1 MSLSLTKKAILAGYA
16 HSISLKGFETNRL
29 FLVTAAG
36 IISGIPVFDEK
47 TDNLNVT
54 VAQTLNSAALEAVS
68 KADSPDEERSA
79 GSGEFI
85 LLRDARF
92 EATTPV
98 VNFPILTVITIFIFS
113 LPFCI
118 HCQPYTPI
126 IISNTNIVNPFSS
139 GFC

>member
-1 MSLSLTKKAILAGYA
+1 LPDTLIPFLLRDLKQIACFSSPPLA
-16 HSISLKGFETNRL
+16 SS
-29 FLVTAAG
+29 AAF
-36 IISGIPVFDEK
+36 PCLMKK

-98 VNFPILTVITIFIFS
+98 VNFPILTVFCDQIIAVS
-113 LPFCI
+113 LGTDP
-118 HCQPYTPI
+118 
-126 IISNTNIVNPFSS
+126 TNR
-139 GFC
+139 

>member
-1 MSLSLTKKAILAGYA
+1 MSLSLTKMAILAGYA
-16 HSISLKGFETNRL
+16 HSLSLKEFETNRL

-36 IISGIPVFDEK
+36 IISGIPVFDEE

-54 VAQTLNSAALEAVS
+54 VAQALNSAALEAVS

-98 VNFPILTVITIFIFS
+98 VSFPILTVFCDQIIAVS
-113 LPFCI
+113 LGTDP
-118 HCQPYTPI
+118 
-126 IISNTNIVNPFSS
+126 TNR
-139 GFC
+139 

>member
-1 MSLSLTKKAILAGYA
+1 MSLSLTKVAILAGYA
-16 HSISLKGFETNRL
+16 HSISLKEFETNRL

-36 IISGIPVFDEK
+36 IISGIPVFDEE

-98 VNFPILTVITIFIFS
+98 VNFPILTVFCDQIIAVS
-113 LPFCI
+113 LGTDP
-118 HCQPYTPI
+118 
-126 IISNTNIVNPFSS
+126 TNR
-139 GFC
+139 

>member
-1 MSLSLTKKAILAGYA
+1 MSLSLTKIAILTGYA

-36 IISGIPVFDEK
+36 IISGIPVFDEE

-54 VAQTLNSAALEAVS
+54 VAQALTSAALGTVS
-68 KADSPDEERSA
+68 KSDSSDEERST
-79 GSGEFI
+79 GNGEFI

-98 VNFPILTVITIFIFS
+98 VNFPILTVFCDQIIAVS
-113 LPFCI
+113 LGTDP
-118 HCQPYTPI
+118 
-126 IISNTNIVNPFSS
+126 TNR
-139 GFC
+139 

>member
-68 KADSPDEERSA
+68 KADSPDEERST
-79 GSGEFI
+79 GSGEFS

-98 VNFPILTVITIFIFS
+98 VNFPILTVFYDQIIAVS
-113 LPFCI
+113 LGTDP
-118 HCQPYTPI
+118 
-126 IISNTNIVNPFSS
+126 TNR
-139 GFC
+139 

>member
-1 MSLSLTKKAILAGYA
+1 MSLSLTKMAILAGYA

-36 IISGIPVFDEK
+36 IISGIPVFDEE

-68 KADSPDEERSA
+68 KADSPDEERST

-85 LLRDARF
+85 LLKDARF

-98 VNFPILTVITIFIFS
+98 VNFPILTVFCDQVIAVS
-113 LPFCI
+113 LVADP
-118 HCQPYTPI
+118 TKR
-126 IISNTNIVNPFSS
+126 
-139 GFC
+139 

>member
-1 MSLSLTKKAILAGYA
+1 MSLSLTKVAILAGYA

-36 IISGIPVFDEK
+36 IISGIPVFDEE

-54 VAQTLNSAALEAVS
+54 VAQTLNSAALKAVS

-85 LLRDARF
+85 LLRDAQF

-98 VNFPILTVITIFIFS
+98 VNFPILTVFCDQIIAVS
-113 LPFCI
+113 LGTDP
-118 HCQPYTPI
+118 
-126 IISNTNIVNPFSS
+126 TNR
-139 GFC
+139 

>member
-1 MSLSLTKKAILAGYA
+1 MSLSLTKVAILAGYA
-16 HSISLKGFETNRL
+16 HSISLKEFETNRL

-36 IISGIPVFDEK
+36 IISGIPVFDEE

-98 VNFPILTVITIFIFS
+98 VSFPILTVFCDQIIAVS
-113 LPFCI
+113 LGTDP
-118 HCQPYTPI
+118 
-126 IISNTNIVNPFSS
+126 TNR
-139 GFC
+139 

>member
-1 MSLSLTKKAILAGYA
+1 MSLSLTKKAIFTGYA

-98 VNFPILTVITIFIFS
+98 VNFPILTVFCDQIIAVS
-113 LPFCI
+113 LGTDP
-118 HCQPYTPI
+118 
-126 IISNTNIVNPFSS
+126 TNR
-139 GFC
+139 

>member
-16 HSISLKGFETNRL
+16 HSIFLKGFETNRL

-47 TDNLNVT
+47 TDNLNIT
-54 VAQTLNSAALEAVS
+54 VAQALNSAALEAVS
-68 KADSPDEERSA
+68 KADSPDEERST

-98 VNFPILTVITIFIFS
+98 VNFPILTVFYDQIIAVS
-113 LPFCI
+113 LGTDP
-118 HCQPYTPI
+118 
-126 IISNTNIVNPFSS
+126 TNR
-139 GFC
+139 

>member
-1 MSLSLTKKAILAGYA
+1 MSLSLTKIAILTGYA
-16 HSISLKGFETNRL
+16 HSISLKEFETNRL

-68 KADSPDEERSA
+68 KADSPDEERST

-98 VNFPILTVITIFIFS
+98 VNFPVLTVFCDQIIAVS
-113 LPFCI
+113 LGTDP
-118 HCQPYTPI
+118 
-126 IISNTNIVNPFSS
+126 TNR
-139 GFC
+139 

>member
-68 KADSPDEERSA
+68 KA
-79 GSGEFI
+79 EFI

-98 VNFPILTVITIFIFS
+98 VNFPILTVFYDQIIAVS
-113 LPFCI
+113 LGTDP
-118 HCQPYTPI
+118 
-126 IISNTNIVNPFSS
+126 TNR
-139 GFC
+139 

>member
-98 VNFPILTVITIFIFS
+98 VNFPVLTVFCDQIIAVS
-113 LPFCI
+113 LGTDP
-118 HCQPYTPI
+118 
-126 IISNTNIVNPFSS
+126 TNR
-139 GFC
+139 

>member
-47 TDNLNVT
+47 TDNLNIT
-54 VAQTLNSAALEAVS
+54 VAQALNSAALEAVS
-68 KADSPDEERSA
+68 KADSPDEERST

-98 VNFPILTVITIFIFS
+98 VNFPILTVFYDQIIAVS
-113 LPFCI
+113 LGTDP
-118 HCQPYTPI
+118 
-126 IISNTNIVNPFSS
+126 TNR
-139 GFC
+139 

>member
-1 MSLSLTKKAILAGYA
+1 MSLSLTKKAILTRYA

-29 FLVTAAG
+29 FRVTAAG

-98 VNFPILTVITIFIFS
+98 VNFPILTVFCDQIIAVS
-113 LPFCI
+113 LGTDP
-118 HCQPYTPI
+118 
-126 IISNTNIVNPFSS
+126 TNR
-139 GFC
+139 